1 MTYIPTEILAS
12 EWMQQ
17 YLLTLIDPRTRGAEL
32 EPFHGM
38 VHGKTKC
45 MFDGLISWADGGIGL
60 RLHKYKGQQPYKGF
74 NDVEKTQI
82 EKKDFFDI
90 LFGSN
95 KIVP

>member
-1 MTYIPTEILAS
+1 
-12 EWMQQ
+12 
-17 YLLTLIDPRTRGAEL
+17 
-32 EPFHGM
+32 
-38 VHGKTKC
+38 